1 MSSMRRIVTMYREV
15 TIKDALS
22 EGDRLIVGCDEGN
35 VSIIAAEGD
44 DNVAQ
49 VDLDIDGAMELRDFL
64 NTFIEDF
71 K

>member
-1 MSSMRRIVTMYREV
+1 MEEV
-15 TIKDALS
+15 TIEDAFS

-35 VSIIAAEGD
+35 VSIIAVEGGGTD
-44 DNVAQ
+44 GLPFTAQ
-49 VDLDIDGAMELRDFL
+49 VDLDIDGVYELRDFL